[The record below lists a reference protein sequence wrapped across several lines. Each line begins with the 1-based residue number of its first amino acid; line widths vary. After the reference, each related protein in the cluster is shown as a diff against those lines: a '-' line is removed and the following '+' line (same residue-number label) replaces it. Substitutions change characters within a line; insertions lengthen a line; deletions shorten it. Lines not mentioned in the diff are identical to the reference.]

1 MSYSY
6 SHILA
11 ILLWDTIKMLQVSAS
26 KLPTNTNW
34 DFWQRKPQMRP
45 RYTTGNIRLYSCF
58 YQEISNILEGIKVN
72 PFPIIVLIFYCCIA
86 NHHKSAAL
94 QVRTPGNLLWALC
107 LGSHKA
113 GAKALDG
120 QALICWRRIH
130 LQAHLGCWLNS
141 VPVMVGLQF
150 PFPWLAVEASLRSW
164 MPSALLLMW
173 PPPS

>member
-1 MSYSY
+1 
-6 SHILA
+6 
-11 ILLWDTIKMLQVSAS
+11 
-26 KLPTNTNW
+26 
-34 DFWQRKPQMRP
+34 MRP

-86 NHHKSAAL
+86 NHHKSTAL
-94 QVRTPGNLLWALC
+94 QVRTPGNFLWALC

-113 GAKALDG
+113 GAKALNG
-120 QALICWRRIH
+120 QALICWGRIH

-141 VPVMVGLQF
+141 VSVMVGLQF

-173 PPPS
+173 PPPSQTSKAALCFESLASVTSLRKLLLKGSHD